1 MNIAD
6 YVIIIELL
14 IKIILA
20 LLSAFLAFLSVAFL
34 SVFLALLSVSP
45 FVCKPFCLE
54 AFVSGH
60 VSSYAPKH
68 SFQLITLSLVVS
80 MLVVSKDFLKF
91 FDWFCL
97 IQQETSNSLCL
108 SNLRKAI

>member
-20 LLSAFLAFLSVAFL
+20 PLSAFLAFLSVAFL

-45 FVCKPFCLE
+45 FVWKPFCLE
-54 AFVSGH
+54 AFLSGH
-60 VSSYAPKH
+60 GLQYELSFKTSRSSWERQRERNFESGNCA
-68 SFQLITLSLVVS
+68 
-80 MLVVSKDFLKF
+80 LKF
-91 FDWFCL
+91 FTL
-97 IQQETSNSLCL
+97 KS
-108 SNLRKAI
+108 